1 MPAYW
6 LARSKINDPVAYK
19 KYTDEVPGILKK
31 YGGRPFARGG
41 EFKVL
46 EGDTPYERFI
56 VVEFDS
62 MADAE
67 ACFNS
72 PEYVEAAA
80 HRRVAGVATNELV
93 IVEGGDATPALGKL
107 GKQSGKSCATCR
119 AHTTLCD
126 QAGHQPR
133 RCDIERI
140 IPG

>member
-6 LARSKINDPVAYK
+6 LARSKIADPVAYK

-31 YGGRPFARGG
+31 FNGRPLARGG
-41 EFKVL
+41 DFKVL
-46 EGDTPYERFI
+46 EGESPYERFI

-80 HRRVAGVATNELV
+80 NRRVAGVAQNELV
-93 IVEGGDATPALGKL
+93 IVEGGDATP
-107 GKQSGKSCATCR
+107 R
-119 AHTTLCD
+119 
-126 QAGHQPR
+126 
-133 RCDIERI
+133 
-140 IPG
+140 

>member
-31 YGGRPFARGG
+31 HGGRPFARGG
-41 EFKVL
+41 DFKVL
-46 EGDTPYERFI
+46 EGDSPYERFI

-93 IVEGGDATPALGKL
+93 IVEGGDATP
-107 GKQSGKSCATCR
+107 R
-119 AHTTLCD
+119 
-126 QAGHQPR
+126 
-133 RCDIERI
+133 
-140 IPG
+140 

>member
-6 LARSKINDPVAYK
+6 LARSTIKDPVAYK
-19 KYTDEVPGILKK
+19 KYTDQVPGILKK
-31 YGGRPFARGG
+31 FGGRPLARGG

-46 EGDTPYERFI
+46 EGQSPYERFI

-80 HRRVAGVATNELV
+80 HRRAAGVVNNELV
-93 IVEGGDATPALGKL
+93 IVQGGDATP
-107 GKQSGKSCATCR
+107 R
-119 AHTTLCD
+119 
-126 QAGHQPR
+126 
-133 RCDIERI
+133 
-140 IPG
+140 